1 MMKWIDRW
9 FMKMSKRAWEMAK
22 NEPDIEYRNAVRPT
36 HVSIST
42 ERALDTRHKLNMTLM
57 PATGGS
63 ILQINW
69 YDERKDHHDSDLYI
83 INDDEDLA
91 PQLASILMQH
101 KMRH

>member
-1 MMKWIDRW
+1 MKWVDRW
-9 FMKMSKRAWEMAK
+9 FMRMSKRAWEMSK
-22 NEPDIEYRNAVRPT
+22 KENEPDYMISTVRPSSA
-36 HVSIST
+36 VVERSIDS
-42 ERALDTRHKLNMTLM
+42 RQKLNMSLM

-63 ILQINW
+63 ILQISY

-83 INDDEDLA
+83 INDNEDLA

>member
-1 MMKWIDRW
+1 MRWFDRW
-9 FMKMSKRAWEMAK
+9 FMKMSKRAWELSK
-22 NEPDIEYRNAVRPT
+22 KENEPDYMISTVRP
-36 HVSIST
+36 SIAV
-42 ERALDTRHKLNMTLM
+42 ERSIDSRQKLSMSLM

-83 INDDEDLA
+83 INDEEDLA

>member
-1 MMKWIDRW
+1 
-9 FMKMSKRAWEMAK
+9 MKMSKRAWEMSK
-22 NEPDIEYRNAVRPT
+22 EEGNRYSDMPMAVPSNRL
-36 HVSIST
+36 VAERSIDS
-42 ERALDTRHKLNMTLM
+42 RQKLSMSLM

>member
-1 MMKWIDRW
+1 MRWFDRW
-9 FMKMSKRAWEMAK
+9 FMRMSKRAWDLAREDGDMHNIYTSTGPRIVSAK
-22 NEPDIEYRNAVRPT
+22 ESVDSRR
-36 HVSIST
+36 
-42 ERALDTRHKLNMTLM
+42 KLNLSIM

-83 INDDEDLA
+83 INDDEELA